1 MSKLTKADRIQQIE
15 KELAEL
21 KERYRSKKA
30 EREAQKA
37 QWEKIKNLKQQ
48 IKSLEHEAQIAEKQ
62 TDYNK
67 VAQIRYGDIP
77 QLQKEL
83 SELEHLES
91 ESHFHKDT
99 VDAEDIAA
107 IIAKWTG
114 IPVSKLVASEM
125 EKLADLESF
134 LRKRVVG
141 QDQAL
146 HIVSNAIRRARAGLK
161 DPNRPIGSFLF
172 LWPTGVWKTELTKA
186 LASFLFDDEKA
197 LIRIDMSEYMEKHA
211 VARLIG
217 SPPGYIGH
225 EEGGQLTEAVR
236 RKPYAVVL
244 FDEVEKAHPE
254 VFNLLLQV
262 LDEGRLTDSKGK
274 TVDFRNTLIILT
286 SNIGSQLLL
295 EKMKTQEKKKSES
308 WPLVSLDEMMP
319 LLLQQFR
326 PEFLNRIDDIVL
338 FNPLAPEQIRGI
350 VDIQL
355 SNYLKELLSARE
367 IQLELDND
375 AKNFLAEKGWNPE
388 FGARP
393 LKRALQTYLLDELAL
408 QIIEGKIKSGSL
420 VAVRKKWDKLVFSAQ

>member
-1 MSKLTKADRIQQIE
+1 M
-15 KELAEL
+15 
-21 KERYRSKKA
+21 
-30 EREAQKA
+30 
-37 QWEKIKNLKQQ
+37 
-48 IKSLEHEAQIAEKQ
+48 
-62 TDYNK
+62 
-67 VAQIRYGDIP
+67 
-77 QLQKEL
+77 
-83 SELEHLES
+83 
-91 ESHFHKDT
+91 
-99 VDAEDIAA
+99 
-107 IIAKWTG
+107 
-114 IPVSKLVASEM
+114 SKLVASEM

-134 LRKRVVG
+134 LKKRVVG

-225 EEGGQLTEAVR
+225 EEGWQLTEAVK

-262 LDEGRLTDSKGK
+262 LDEWRLTDSKGK
-274 TVDFRNTLIILT
+274 TIDFRNTLIILT

-295 EKMKTQEKKKSES
+295 EKMKNQEKKKSEP

-319 LLLQQFR
+319 LLLQHFR

-338 FNPLAPEQIRGI
+338 FNPLTLEQIRGI

-355 SNYLKELLSARE
+355 SNYLKELLSPRE

-375 AKNFLAEKGWNPE
+375 AKNFLAEKWWNLE

-393 LKRALQTYLLDELAL
+393 LKRALQSHLLDELAL
-408 QIIEGKIKSGSL
+408 QIIEGKIKSWTS
-420 VAVRKKWDKLVFSAQ
+420 VFVKKKWDKLVFNLE